1 MSNIQI
7 IPVENLS
14 NLSVIERKAYD
25 IFSRSKIRDVAIK
38 DLQNEIN
45 TAINV
50 AYFDLGI
57 KAVTNKIE
65 QDNRATEIFTI
76 TKSVFEELK
85 DPAYNS
91 LREGEIKTA
100 VKNGSLR
107 KYDDRTWQFIGIS
120 TANIIQS
127 INRYLNNPKR
137 ADHMADYLKLTT
149 KTADNTPTENELK
162 AIIKENIIRS
172 YSDFQKK
179 GWFNDPGLLIFKE
192 LYKLNLLNFED
203 KQTIS
208 FYEIA
213 KQRLISHYSYK
224 KQSDLSNRRVY
235 QRQIEEITPLEG
247 KQMLEN
253 KEITTEVNK
262 VALNFFFKNLQE
274 MEMSI
279 EDVLE

>member
-7 IPVENLS
+7 IKPENL
-14 NLSVIERKAYD
+14 NALSITERKVYE
-25 IFSRSKIRDVAIK
+25 IFSRKRIRDIDTKV
-38 DLQNEIN
+38 LQNEIN

-50 AYFDLGI
+50 AYFDLGM

-65 QDNRATEIFTI
+65 EDNRVNEIYTI

-127 INRYLNNPKR
+127 VNRYLNNPKR
-137 ADHMADYLKLTT
+137 SEHMADYLKLTT
-149 KTADNTPTENELK
+149 KTADNTPTELE
-162 AIIKENIIRS
+162 IRTIVKENIVRS
-172 YSDFQKK
+172 YSEFLKK
-179 GWFNDPGLLIFKE
+179 GWFDDPGLLIFKE
-192 LYKLNLLNFED
+192 LYKLDLLNFD
-203 KQTIS
+203 DNQTIS

-224 KQSDLSNRRVY
+224 KQSDLFNRRVY
-235 QRQIEEITPLEG
+235 QRQIEEIIPLEG

-274 MEMSI
+274 MEISI
-279 EDVLE
+279 EDMLE